1 MSCANRGEKC
11 QLLRCQGT
19 LGQTSVGGQV
29 NKEGRVRVTR
39 YKAQKKKKKKEIN
52 KQADRPGER
61 F

>member
-1 MSCANRGEKC
+1 
-11 QLLRCQGT
+11 
-19 LGQTSVGGQV
+19 V
-29 NKEGRVRVTR
+29 NKEGRVRDTR